1 MTEPGAELAAS
12 AIFADLSAAER
23 ELVAAAAH
31 PVRFGADER
40 VFQEGAPAR
49 GCWLIHDGCVALD
62 LMVPGRGQVV
72 VQTLG
77 RGDVLGWSWLLPPYQ
92 WHFGAVAVRP
102 TTATELDTDLL
113 RTLAGQDPRFGYALT
128 LSLFQACVQR
138 LQATRARLL
147 DLYRS
152 PHDQR

>member
-1 MTEPGAELAAS
+1 MTEHEADMAS
-12 AIFADLSAAER
+12 AGVFARLSAAEL
-23 ELVAAAAH
+23 ELVSAAAH
-31 PVRFGADER
+31 TVRFGTGER
-40 VFQEGAPAR
+40 LFHEGAPAR

-62 LMVPGRGQVV
+62 LMVPGRGEVT

-77 RGDVLGWSWLLPPYQ
+77 PGDLLGWSWLLPPFE

-102 TTATELDTDLL
+102 TIATELDTDRLL
-113 RTLAGQDPRFGYALT
+113 ALAELDSRFGYSLV

-147 DLYRS
+147 DLYRNS
-152 PHDQR
+152 RDLH

>member
-1 MTEPGAELAAS
+1 MTEQGAELAGS
-12 AIFADLSAAER
+12 GIFADLSGAER
-23 ELVAAAAH
+23 ELVSAAAC
-31 PVRFGADER
+31 PVRFGAGER
-40 VFQEGAPAR
+40 LFREGTPAH

-92 WHFGAVAVRP
+92 WHFGAVALRP
-102 TTATELDTDLL
+102 TTATQLDTDLL
-113 RTLAGQDPRFGYALT
+113 RTLAEQDPRFGYALT

-152 PHDQR
+152 PDDQS